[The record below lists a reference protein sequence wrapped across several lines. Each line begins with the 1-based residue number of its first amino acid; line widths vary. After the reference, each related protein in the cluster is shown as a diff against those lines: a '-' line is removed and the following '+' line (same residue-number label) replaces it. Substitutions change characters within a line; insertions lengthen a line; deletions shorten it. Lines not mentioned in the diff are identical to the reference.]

1 MLKKI
6 NFSDKIKHATM
17 NTLQITYTP
26 NNQVRNNLTFNALP
40 SKFQEVDKY
49 LIRGPHPTVK
59 DLIELKKE
67 GVNRIYD
74 FRHIDIFGYKF
85 IEKYFCKLFGIKYTR
100 LPYSNLYGQY
110 PDLET
115 FERVSKEVKQ
125 NGESGGKSLFHC
137 NSGRHRTSH
146 FSAFYKL
153 TSGQPLSQ
161 VKEQYQANYWVK
173 LNEIVKEQILDKNYF
188 SREKIEYNGH
198 NFIKKLQA
206 NRNNKICDGI
216 KRAQDMFLDFLQAK
230 LPNSNNNG

>member
-1 MLKKI
+1 MGIINLYQKFYKPHQLSNKYKK
-6 NFSDKIKHATM
+6 
-17 NTLQITYTP
+17 
-26 NNQVRNNLTFNALP
+26 
-40 SKFQEVDKY
+40 VDNY
-49 LIRGPHPTVK
+49 LIRGPHPGIS
-59 DLIELKKE
+59 DLIELKNA
-67 GVNRIYD
+67 GVTQIYD
-74 FRHIDIFGYKF
+74 FRHISVRGLKF
-85 IEKYFCKLFGIKYTR
+85 IEKNVCKQLGIKYIR
-100 LPYSNLYGQY
+100 Y
-110 PDLET
+110 PFSYLKGEYPSINEFAKIAQD
-115 FERVSKEVKQ
+115 VKLTGQ
-125 NGESGGKSLFHC
+125 NGGKTLFHC

-153 TSGQPLSQ
+153 TNGQPLSQ

-173 LNEIVKEQILDKNYF
+173 LHEIVKEQILDKNYF